1 MLEYHKI
8 DTIFERD
15 MEGSK
20 KLIEG
25 KFRNPAVE
33 FLKDTVWIGKE
44 KIDGTNIRIYW
55 DGHTVSYAGRTDKA
69 EIHKDLAKY
78 IEEKFC
84 TPEAEQM
91 FEQLFSDK
99 EVYLFAEGYGAGI
112 QGVGINY
119 RQDKALILFD
129 VCVNGTYLNMDS
141 VNEIAKAF
149 DIEVVKVLCE
159 GTLDELV
166 SFVKNSPKSQ
176 SAIDKDLV
184 IEGLVAIPKVE
195 LKTQNDKRI
204 IVKIKVKDFL

>member
-33 FLKDTVWIGKE
+33 YLKDVVWIGKE

-55 DGHTVSYAGRTDKA
+55 DGHKISYAGRTDKS
-69 EIHKDLAKY
+69 EIPKDLVQY
-78 IEEKFC
+78 IEDKFC
-84 TPEAEQM
+84 TSEAEQL
-91 FEQLFSDK
+91 FEQLFGEK

-112 QGVGINY
+112 QNGGSY
-119 RQDKALILFD
+119 RLDQALILFD
-129 VCVNGTYLNMDS
+129 VCVNGTYLDMES

-149 DIEVVKVLCE
+149 DIEVVKILCE
-159 GTLDELV
+159 GTIDELV
-166 SFVKNSPKSQ
+166 SFVKSSPKSQ

-184 IEGLVAIPKVE
+184 IEGVVAVPKVE
-195 LKTQNDKRI
+195 LRTQNGKRL
-204 IVKIKVKDFL
+204 IVKIKVKDFM